1 MKYVHKLQYEL
12 IPELKASGSFFSC
25 SALSLFCVVYVCEV
39 VFFSSVVLFT
49 LVEED
54 TGLVVI
60 VTVDVILVVT
70 TADVLP
76 SVVFFEVRLAE
87 EDVAGVVFSEVRLT
101 EEDVAGV
108 VFSEVRLTEEDVAG
122 VSVTK
127 LVEIV
132 VDALVA
138 LLTTVV
144 SSVSEEVV

>member
-108 VFSEVRLTEEDVAG
+108 
-122 VSVTK
+122 SVTK